1 MIVPAPLHMHLSFAA
16 AAGLFWASV
25 ACCAFAQ
32 FFILRSVG
40 GRRHV
45 PEPTA
50 HLPRQRGGMEV
61 LWAAVPAVALAVL
74 LAFTWRAVRAAPA
87 DVQRADSAPGG
98 AGGVSAL
105 EGAR

>member
-1 MIVPAPLHMHLSFAA
+1 MRLSFAD
-16 AAGLFWASV
+16 GLFWTSV

-40 GRRHV
+40 GSRHV

-50 HLPRQRGGMEV
+50 HLPRQRGGMEL

-74 LAFTWRAVRAAPA
+74 LMFTWRAVRAAPA
-87 DVQRADSAPGG
+87 GVQGAASAIE
-98 AGGVSAL
+98 AT
-105 EGAR
+105 R

>member
-1 MIVPAPLHMHLSFAA
+1 MIVSLPLHMHLSFAA
-16 AAGLFWASV
+16 AVGLFWTSV

-50 HLPRQRGGMEV
+50 HLPRQRGGMEA
-61 LWAAVPAVALAVL
+61 LWAVVPAVALAVL
-74 LAFTWRAVRAAPA
+74 LAFTWRAIRSAPA
-87 DVQRADSAPGG
+87 DVQRAASARGG
-98 AGGVSAL
+98 VSGVSAL
-105 EGAR
+105 QAVR

>member
-1 MIVPAPLHMHLSFAA
+1 MRLSFAD
-16 AAGLFWASV
+16 GLFWASV

-50 HLPRQRGGMEV
+50 RLPRQRSGMEV
-61 LWAAVPAVALAVL
+61 VWAILPAVMLAVL
-74 LAFTWRAVRAAPA
+74 LLFTWRAVRAWQASGP
-87 DVQRADSAPGG
+87 RAVPTIGT
-98 AGGVSAL
+98 
-105 EGAR
+105 AR